1 MRRLIWTAY
10 AVMVAEGFLVYAVG
24 FITPLVRDTLH
35 VEPWLAA
42 SPNSLMAVG
51 LGLGGVV
58 ARRLNARL
66 GAERAIR
73 AWLLVMALSAVL
85 LAAPVSILAPW
96 PAASSSGAALGAW
109 LVHVNSALGR
119 APRGGLT
126 LTRANLASVAG
137 GLAGPI
143 APSIAATTIGWW
155 TALHEASASRGDG
168 PGDPGFTGAGRTG
181 RDRCRRAAGSG
192 PGRCVPR
199 R

>member
-1 MRRLIWTAY
+1 
-10 AVMVAEGFLVYAVG
+10 MVAEGFLVYAVG

-85 LAAPVSILAPW
+85 LAAPVSILVTMAGGFVF
-96 PAASSSGAALGAW
+96 GAALGAW

-119 APRGGLT
+119 VR
-126 LTRANLASVAG
+126 
-137 GLAGPI
+137 
-143 APSIAATTIGWW
+143 
-155 TALHEASASRGDG
+155 
-168 PGDPGFTGAGRTG
+168 GAG
-181 RDRCRRAAGSG
+181 
-192 PGRCVPR
+192 
-199 R
+199 